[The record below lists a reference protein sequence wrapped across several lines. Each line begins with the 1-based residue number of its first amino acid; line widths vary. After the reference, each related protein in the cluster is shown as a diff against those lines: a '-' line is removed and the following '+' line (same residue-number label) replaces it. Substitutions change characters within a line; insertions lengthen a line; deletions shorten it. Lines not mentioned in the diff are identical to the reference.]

1 MRLKGSRLN
10 ANETE
15 PETGLMVDDFGPH
28 AERHGG
34 RLAQIQGLGRRGGIR
49 FVEAAAGA
57 ARSCGEKPTK
67 PRELE
72 RTDRPVRPPRVGS
85 VVRAAGVNKGGRPGL
100 GKPWEALGIS
110 RAEYFRRR
118 KAGRG

>member
-1 MRLKGSRLN
+1 M
-10 ANETE
+10 A
-15 PETGLMVDDFGPH
+15 DDFGPH

-34 RLAQIQGLGRRGGIR
+34 RLAQIQGLGRRGGVR
-49 FVEAAAGA
+49 FVDEAAGA
-57 ARSCGEKPTK
+57 ARSCGEKPTQ

-85 VVRAAGVNKGGRPGL
+85 VVRAEGGGKLTPVVGPRGRGRPKFEGVR
-100 GKPWEALGIS
+100 PWEALGIS

-118 KAGRG
+118 KAGK